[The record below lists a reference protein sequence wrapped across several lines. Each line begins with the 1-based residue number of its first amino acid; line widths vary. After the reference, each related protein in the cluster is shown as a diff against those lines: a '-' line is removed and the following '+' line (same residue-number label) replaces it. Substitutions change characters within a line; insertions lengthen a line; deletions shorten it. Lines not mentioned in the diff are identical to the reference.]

1 MAVAGST
8 VTTNA
13 AGNSIVSAA
22 TVLRRRT
29 VEIEG
34 LRIMEG
40 SGFKIGSWI
49 CRRLNA
55 VVTLRGHRRD
65 RK

>member
-1 MAVAGST
+1 MAVAGSA

-13 AGNSIVSAA
+13 AGNSMVSAA
-22 TVLRRRT
+22 TVLRTRT

-40 SGFKIGSWI
+40 
-49 CRRLNA
+49 CL
-55 VVTLRGHRRD
+55 
-65 RK
+65 